1 MAQDNDGAVWGTIT
15 LAMPQLI
22 EWQIEG
28 GETRIEGSS
37 LREFMAALSS
47 ASEGCDA
54 VCGLTLW
61 FPCDAVSP

>member
-1 MAQDNDGAVWGTIT
+1 MT
-15 LAMPQLI
+15 MPQLI